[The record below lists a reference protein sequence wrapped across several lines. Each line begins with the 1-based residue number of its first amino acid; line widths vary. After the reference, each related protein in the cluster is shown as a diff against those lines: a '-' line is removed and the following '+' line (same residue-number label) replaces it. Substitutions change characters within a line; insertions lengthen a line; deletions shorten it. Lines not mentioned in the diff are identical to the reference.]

1 MSWTD
6 SLPTDRHHKLA
17 AALDDI
23 GADHLRYAAD
33 DRGFAMFLLVT
44 DYRCC
49 RHHCVSI
56 FDLEDALW
64 RDFYDEGLS
73 PAEALDAARD
83 SAGQ

>member
-1 MSWTD
+1 MSCTD
-6 SLPTDRHHKLA
+6 TLSTDRHHKLA
-17 AALDDI
+17 AALNDF
-23 GADHLRYAAD
+23 GADHLRYASG
-33 DRGFAMFLLVT
+33 DRGFAMFLLAA
-44 DYRCC
+44 DARSR
-49 RHHCVSI
+49 RHHGVSI